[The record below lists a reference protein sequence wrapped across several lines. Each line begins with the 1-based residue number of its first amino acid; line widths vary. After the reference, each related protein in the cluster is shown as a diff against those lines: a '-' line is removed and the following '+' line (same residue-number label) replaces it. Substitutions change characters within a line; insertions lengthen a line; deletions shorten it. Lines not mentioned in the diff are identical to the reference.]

1 MRRAIQFMLRLY
13 PAPWRER
20 YRGEFEA
27 LLEQMRPGWRDVF
40 DVLRGAVKMQIVG
53 SILGYDCDLWR
64 SGHPDRRCILVHN
77 SCQV

>member
-13 PAPWRER
+13 PARWRER

-40 DVLRGAVKMQIVG
+40 DVLRSRSQLLPGIV
-53 SILGYDCDLWR
+53 LRPYFTCARPHLLE
-64 SGHPDRRCILVHN
+64 PDS
-77 SCQV
+77 SCL